1 MEIAAA
7 PVERSGEAKRTVGV
21 ARQRAKQKA
30 RLGLRLKAGGS
41 HRTGQGPMVPEVLI
55 DKGALGAL
63 DPTGHG
69 ASTIRRG
76 MIRITPLRILK

>member
-41 HRTGQGPMVPEVLI
+41 HRTGQGPMVPEVLMARELLELSI
-55 DKGALGAL
+55 QL
-63 DPTGHG
+63 DVRQVRSEGE
-69 ASTIRRG
+69 
-76 MIRITPLRILK
+76 